1 VCLEVTGE
9 HLERDKLERKLVRI
23 AEPEEEVVEERV
35 PTKVSVV
42 VLIQYG
48 GSKQK
53 EEIYYKV

>member
-1 VCLEVTGE
+1 
-9 HLERDKLERKLVRI
+9 LERKLVRI
-23 AEPEEEVVEERV
+23 AEPEEEVVEKGV
-35 PTKVSVV
+35 PAKVSVV